1 MPMRSGPIV
10 IAYDGSPAADY
21 AVREAGVL
29 LAARPAL
36 VVVVW
41 KQGLGFELLELPTAT
56 IGLPPARIDI
66 RTGLEFDDAMRE
78 RAQLLARNGAGVA
91 RDSGFEAEGLA
102 IAEDVDADVAEA
114 ILGVAENRDAQA
126 IVVGAHGHGSAAEI
140 VLGTTARAVVR
151 RAPSPVLVVRE
162 SKRASSAD

>member
-1 MPMRSGPIV
+1 MPMGSGPIV
-10 IAYDGSPAADY
+10 IAYDGSPAAEH
-21 AVREAGVL
+21 AVREAGAL

-78 RAQLLARNGAGVA
+78 RAQLLARKGAGVA

-114 ILGVAENRDAQA
+114 ILDVALKRDAQA

-140 VLGTTARAVVR
+140 VLGTTAHVVVR

-162 SKRASSAD
+162 STRASSAD